1 MLING
6 FLLWNLMLLAHL
18 KSRAAFRI
26 SRLWFP
32 QSYQRIKIKAVNF
45 KKNYMVELAGIVI
58 LGILA
63 QWVAWRLKLP
73 AILPLILIGLLVG
86 PVSTLFTGDGS
97 KLIQPIWTGEKGLF
111 PGDGLYYFV
120 SLAISIILFEG
131 GLTLKRSEIS
141 TVGPVITKLIT
152 VGTIV
157 TFFAGGVAA
166 HMIIGL
172 SWQLSFLFSSLII
185 VTGPTVI
192 TPILRNI
199 PLKKD
204 VSAVLKWEGI
214 LIDPIGALVAVL
226 VFEFISVGEEQ
237 AYTQTAMIE
246 FGKILL
252 FGSTFGFTFAHALA
266 FLIKKNYIPHYLL
279 NVAALSVVLGVFIAS
294 DVFAHE
300 SGLLAVVVMGMVMGN
315 LYLPNLKELLYF
327 KESLSVLLISI
338 LFIVLSANI
347 NITDLELI
355 YNWDTLILFLV
366 IVFVIRPIGVF
377 LSTLGSN
384 LKYNE
389 RLFIG
394 WVGPRGIVAAG
405 IASLF
410 GSRLMA
416 RGEFGAEYITPLVF
430 TIVLGTVLFNATT
443 ARYFAMLVGVF
454 LKKSEGILIIGASKP
469 SRLIG
474 EYLRDN
480 GRHVV
485 LVDNN
490 QTNIDKARTYG
501 LEAIKA
507 NIFSDNLA
515 DNIELNDMGYLM
527 ALTGNS
533 DINQYAIEKF
543 KDQFGENG
551 AFRLV
556 NTEEMSDPE
565 KNPKEGLFSHTDDFI
580 KLTEAARK
588 NPIIHEIELK
598 NTEQYQGLIEITK
611 ADDDI
616 IPIFLK
622 NPDGD
627 LSIIPSYS
635 QEFKDIKEG
644 FKMVYLGKKM
654 EAEKKQSK
662 AGDKKSFKPE
672 ETESK
677 KA

>member
-1 MLING
+1 ML
-6 FLLWNLMLLAHL
+6 
-18 KSRAAFRI
+18 
-26 SRLWFP
+26 
-32 QSYQRIKIKAVNF
+32 
-45 KKNYMVELAGIVI
+45 ELAGIVI

-63 QWVAWRLKLP
+63 QWVAWRMKLP

-86 PVSTLFTGDGS
+86 PISTLFTGDGS
-97 KLIQPIWTGEKGLF
+97 KIIQPIWTGEKGLF
-111 PGDGLYYFV
+111 PGEGLYYFV

-131 GLTLKRSEIS
+131 GLTLKRSEVT

-152 VGTIV
+152 LGTLV
-157 TFFAGGVAA
+157 TFVVGGVAA
-166 HMIIGL
+166 NLILGL
-172 SWQLSFLFSSLII
+172 NWQISFLFSSLII

-226 VFEFISVGEEQ
+226 VFEFISVGEGQ
-237 AYTQTAMIE
+237 AYTKTAMVE
-246 FGKILL
+246 FAKILL
-252 FGSTFGFTFAHALA
+252 FGSTFGFAFAHALA

-279 NVAALSVVLGVFIAS
+279 NVAALSVVLGMFVLS
-294 DVFAHE
+294 DSFAHE

-315 LYLPNLKELLYF
+315 LDLPNLKELLYF

-338 LFIVLSANI
+338 LFIVLAANI
-347 NITDLELI
+347 NLADLDLI
-355 YNWDTLILFLV
+355 LNWDTLILFLV
-366 IVFVIRPIGVF
+366 IVFVIRPLAVF
-377 LSTLGSN
+377 LSAWGSN
-384 LKYNE
+384 LKLNE
-389 RLFIG
+389 KLFIG

-410 GSRLMA
+410 GSKLID
-416 RGEFGAEYITPLVF
+416 RGEPGAEYITPLVF
-430 TIVLGTVLFNATT
+430 MIVLGTVLFNATT

-485 LVDNN
+485 LIDNN
-490 QTNIDKARTYG
+490 QNNVDKARSYG
-501 LEAIKA
+501 LEAIRA
-507 NIFSDNLA
+507 NIFSDNLT

-527 ALTGNS
+527 ALTGNT

-543 KDQFGENG
+543 RDQFGENG

-556 NTEEMSDPE
+556 HADEMTDPE
-565 KNPKEGLFSHTDDFI
+565 NQPKEGLFSHTDDFI
-580 KLTEAARK
+580 KLTEVVRK
-588 NPIIHEIELK
+588 NPNMHEIKLK
-598 NTEQYQGLIEITK
+598 NKEHYEGLIEITK
-611 ADDDI
+611 ANEDM
-616 IPIFLK
+616 IPVFLK

-627 LSIIPSYS
+627 LTIIPSFS
-635 QEFKDIKEG
+635 KEFNDITEG
-644 FKMVYLGKKM
+644 YQLVYLGKKM
-654 EAEKKQSK
+654 ELENKQGEGDRKKPNEK
-662 AGDKKSFKPE
+662 E
-672 ETESK
+672 ESQTS
-677 KA
+677 